1 MPEPMA
7 IRGAVVAVDIFKAPL
22 IAWPGRRA
30 DMASDD
36 RIWIGR
42 VAATRNV
49 APLTPI
55 SMEEIREHLRPDRPG

>member
-1 MPEPMA
+1 
-7 IRGAVVAVDIFKAPL
+7 
-22 IAWPGRRA
+22 
-30 DMASDD
+30 MASDD

-55 SMEEIREHLRPDRPG
+55 SMEEIREHLRPARPG